1 MKKFRILIVDD
12 TDASRENL
20 KKSLQVSFP
29 TTVIDGAAN
38 GMEALEKVDSFL
50 PDLIF
55 MDINLL
61 GVNVLELTKKIKATH
76 PNIAIIILTPY
87 DTPAYREA
95 ASQYGADRFLCNGDL
110 YSIGVQVVVRS
121 NQKL

>member
-1 MKKFRILIVDD
+1 MRKIRILIVDH
-12 TDASRENL
+12 TDAFRENL
-20 KKSLQVSFP
+20 KKSLQVCFP
-29 TTVIDGAAN
+29 MTVIDGAAN
-38 GMEALEKVDSFL
+38 GREALVKVDSLL

-61 GVNVLELTKKIKATH
+61 GVNALELTKEIKATH

-95 ASQYGADRFLCNGDL
+95 ASQYGADRFVCKGNLH
-110 YSIGVQVVVRS
+110 SMEVQVVVRS